1 MTSNQRIA
9 LLSPML
15 LDHRYLLRLVSINE
29 ADPCMRIEIPE
40 GFSEPGIALLIAPQ
54 DDEDTR

>member
-15 LDHRYLLRLVSINE
+15 LGHRYLLRLVSINE
-29 ADPCMRIEIPE
+29 ADPYMRFEIPE
-40 GFSEPGIALLIAPQ
+40 GVSEPGIAFLIEPQ
-54 DDEDTR
+54 DGEDTR